1 MLTNSY
7 KPIKNGSA
15 GIESQTRNNNV
26 YDITSSKQTNAA
38 DRKKRKWIGATAAG
52 AWRQHVDW

>member
-38 DRKKRKWIGATAAG
+38 NRKKRKWIGATAAG
-52 AWRQHVDW
+52 A